1 MVQNA
6 APRYAGH
13 CRRSAGYLIDIKKSS
28 RRGLFFSELVDWQD
42 SYPLPA
48 DWYLLP
54 IVSYASG
61 TEILRFAQNDD
72 TGGKGKP

>member
-1 MVQNA
+1 MWAGGLAGQLSA
-6 APRYAGH
+6 IRYP
-13 CRRSAGYLIDIKKSS
+13 
-28 RRGLFFSELVDWQD
+28 F
-42 SYPLPA
+42 PA

>member
-1 MVQNA
+1 MGWRA
-6 APRYAGH
+6 GRTAIRYPL
-13 CRRSAGYLIDIKKSS
+13 SAS
-28 RRGLFFSELVDWQD
+28 R
-42 SYPLPA
+42 YPLPA